1 MQIGHLKRSGS
12 GPITS
17 ATTCR
22 DVVALVL
29 LDEEASAL
37 RRLLGPGSG
46 NDILAIITNKNTVIK
61 LVLIS
66 CLRENKSALEQ
77 LN

>member
-17 ATTCR
+17 ASTCR

-37 RRLLGPGSG
+37 RRLLGPGPG
-46 NDILAIITNKNTVIK
+46 NDILAITNKNTVIK
-61 LVLIS
+61 IVLIS